1 MGNRR
6 IKDFLTLH
14 VPLALVL
21 ALSIT
26 ATVIEYRRA
35 GEGVSRAWAYTFQWP
50 IIGIFGVIVWNRY
63 RRHGNLSRWFAT
75 RYRERIAAFQDE
87 DRQREARE
95 TAAAQR
101 DREESDPDAIAWR
114 EHVSRLQAQAA
125 QVEPGPAMRP
135 DAPGRTEVAKQPP
148 RQP

>member
-6 IKDFLTLH
+6 MKDFLTLH
-14 VPLALVL
+14 IPLVLVL

-35 GEGVSRAWAYTFQWP
+35 GEGVARAWAYTFQWP

-95 TAAAQR
+95 ADADRRQ
-101 DREESDPDAIAWR
+101 REESDPDAVAWR

-125 QVEPGPAMRP
+125 PVEPGPTTRP
-135 DAPGRTEVAKQPP
+135 DAPAPLEASKQRP